1 MKGIFG
7 KITHEV
13 TSPTIHTVTPQ
24 PKVEAPVQTT
34 NQAELEQKEQESDS
48 TESIG
53 LSGDECNESGEEESN
68 DEQPNQSE
76 LE

>member
-13 TSPTIHTVTPQ
+13 TSPTVHTVTPVVKEETVSPVADNVQ
-24 PKVEAPVQTT
+24 P
-34 NQAELEQKEQESDS
+34 EQNNEQEQDSGS

-53 LSGDECNESGEEESN
+53 LSGEEDSGDESEEET
-68 DEQPNQSE
+68 
-76 LE
+76 